1 MKGLLNRTKAILM
14 LAAMIPLLI
23 SACARNPEK
32 AKLNYLDKGK
42 AYMKKGAY
50 SSAAIEFR
58 NALKIDPKYVEAY
71 YQLAQADMGMR
82 EGKGAFDALSSAIE
96 IDPNRVDARLGRAQ
110 IYLYAAKGDPKYY
123 GNAEEDINS
132 VLKQDSQNT
141 QAHRLLGTAYAAQKK
156 YDAALQEFSTVAKLE
171 PVKASPYMDMG
182 LVQMAL
188 KQFSDAEQSFK
199 KAVELEP
206 RSSQAYV
213 DLANF
218 YGSQGKAPEAEAA
231 LQKGAQNIPN
241 DTTIYLDWAATLA
254 SEGKNSDADA
264 TLKVLENQ
272 SPKSVEVA
280 NAIGD
285 YYLQRNAVEQAIGE
299 YQRGLTIDPKNL
311 SLQQKLEDIYLT
323 TGKLDSAAQVDS
335 ALMQQAPNDSIN
347 KINHGRLLLEQGKY
361 QDSVL
366 SLQKTVADAGDSN
379 EAHYYLG
386 MAYWKSGKA
395 DQANTELQNALRIT
409 PGLPVALRALAQLN
423 FAQQN
428 YPVAQIY
435 AQELVQSNSKNPSDH
450 LLLGET
456 LFQQGK
462 DKEAEAQILAAK
474 QLAPNNAGVHIDIA
488 LLYNSEK
495 KYPEADKEYQ
505 AALQAA
511 PDNAAVLDQYTG
523 FLVSRGELAK
533 AVTLAEQFLTR
544 NPKDARAHLILSGV
558 QLRARNFKVAG
569 AEAEQAIQLAPR
581 SIPAYLE
588 LGQVLD
594 AQGDTAGALQAYQNA
609 LAVDPNDAA
618 LLTQIGNIYMNQ
630 GDLSRAAEEFQK
642 AIGANAPDSPN
653 SAAAENNLA
662 WIYAEQGQNLDVA
675 LGLAQ
680 KAKSQYPETPT
691 FTDTLAWV
699 MYKKGDYSGAIPY
712 LQDCVKKS
720 PETGQFKY
728 HLGMALVAAGQK
740 QQGKALLETALKMN
754 LDSNDSEQ
762 ARQALARE
770 N

>member
-14 LAAMIPLLI
+14 LAAMIPLLM

-58 NALKIDPKYVEAY
+58 NALKIDPKYAEAY
-71 YQLAQADMGMR
+71 YQLAQADMGLR
-82 EGKGAFDALSSAIE
+82 DGKGAFEALSSAIE

-110 IYLYAAKGDPKYY
+110 IYLYAAKGNPDYY
-123 GNAEEDINS
+123 GKAEEDINS
-132 VLKQDSQNT
+132 VLKQDSQNA

-156 YDAALQEFSTVAKLE
+156 YDTALQEFSTVAKLE

-188 KQFSDAEQSFK
+188 KQFPDAEQSFK

-206 RSSQAYV
+206 KSSQTYV

-218 YGSQGKAPEAEAA
+218 YRLQGKAPEAEAV
-231 LQKGAQNIPN
+231 LQKGAQYIPN
-241 DTTIYLDWAATLA
+241 DIAIYLDWAAILA
-254 SEGKNSDADA
+254 NEGKNSDADA

-335 ALMQQAPNDSIN
+335 ALMQQAPNDSTN
-347 KINHGRLLLEQGKY
+347 KINHGRLLIEQGKY
-361 QDSVL
+361 QDAVL

-386 MAYWKSGKA
+386 MAYWKSGNT

-423 FAQQN
+423 FSRGN

-435 AQELVQSNSKNPSDH
+435 AQELVQSNSKNPADH

-456 LFQQGK
+456 LFKQEKTK
-462 DKEAEAQILAAK
+462 DAEAQILAAK

-495 KYPEADKEYQ
+495 KYPEAEREYQ

-523 FLVSRGELAK
+523 FLVFRGELAK
-533 AVTLAEQFLTR
+533 AVTLTEQFLTR
-544 NPKDARAHLILSGV
+544 NPKDSRAHLVLSGV
-558 QLRARNFKVAG
+558 QLRARNFKVAR
-569 AEAEQAIQLAPR
+569 AEAEQAIQLAPK

-594 AQGDTAGALQAYQNA
+594 TQGDTAGALQAYQNA

-618 LLTQIGNIYMNQ
+618 LLTQVGNIYMKQ

-642 AIGANAPDSPN
+642 AIGANPPN
-653 SAAAENNLA
+653 YAAAENNLA

-680 KAKSQYPETPT
+680 KAKSQYPETAS

-720 PETGQFKY
+720 PETGQFKF